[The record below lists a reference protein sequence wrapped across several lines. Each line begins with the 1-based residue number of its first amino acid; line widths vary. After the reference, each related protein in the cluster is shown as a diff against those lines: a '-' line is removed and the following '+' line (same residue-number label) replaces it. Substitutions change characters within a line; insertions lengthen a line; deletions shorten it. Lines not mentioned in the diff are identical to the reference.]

1 MNLIPLLQ
9 IIFLITIHRVPYSP
23 GITRFSIASGLEP
36 KMTWVHQTNGGWQAT
51 TEDGKDAGLWS
62 VDGSVVSVTT
72 NGQTTKTDLSQFV
85 GKTSDGADTL
95 IFGGKLVVYT
105 EPANRESG
113 PPPLYDKIQFSQVD
127 PLDTNAPFAKTVVVK
142 FGYK

>member
-1 MNLIPLLQ
+1 
-9 IIFLITIHRVPYSP
+9 
-23 GITRFSIASGLEP
+23 
-36 KMTWVHQTNGGWQAT
+36 MTWVHQTNGGWQAT

-95 IFGGKLVVYT
+95 TIGGKSVKIALLMNASPNGENRP
-105 EPANRESG
+105 EPPG
-113 PPPLYDKIQFSQVD
+113 FHKYDSIYLSQD
-127 PLDTNAPFAKTVVVK
+127 APMDTNAPFAKTVVVK